1 MLQSRKVA
9 PFSIAFFLLCCASSL
24 WPLCERLQG
33 TLHWK
38 KIYWSF
44 FFACE
49 QRAVAYLGSFPD
61 KTASSS
67 CDNPGPV
74 QIQPLTKQSLSEGV
88 CVLSLRHSAI
98 QGVWWTPVSR
108 GEQQQREQA
117 GTSSPAKDKCLLVL
131 PPLLALGSV
140 LLSQQDCVHSTH
152 VNCSRTEILHILG
165 SWSIISWVST
175 HFFHAENGPVHFWS
189 ISKIRSWI
197 QHKSFLVY
205 LVRYTKYMC
214 VNIYIYIW
222 PIYFNM
228 SDILG
233 LPCSQFQQL
242 PRQTYIWDRILQCP
256 SLCPFLCLFSNT
268 LNQFFVVLI
277 STSGIL
283 FQLFKTTSPQNF
295 FPYLLAPQN
304 F

>member
-98 QGVWWTPVSR
+98 QGVSWTPVSR

-175 HFFHAENGPVHFWS
+175 HFFHAENGPVHFWN
-189 ISKIRSWI
+189 ISKIRSRI
-197 QHKSFLVY
+197 KHKSFLIC

-214 VNIYIYIW
+214 VNIYIYDLYILICQIYLAYLAASSSNYPGK
-222 PIYFNM
+222 PIFGTGFF
-228 SDILG
+228 SAPVCVLSCVFFLIHLTSF
-233 LPCSQFQQL
+233 LLC
-242 PRQTYIWDRILQCP
+242 W
-256 SLCPFLCLFSNT
+256 SLHQGFYSNFSKP
-268 LNQFFVVLI
+268 LRPKI
-277 STSGIL
+277 SSHI
-283 FQLFKTTSPQNF
+283 F
-295 FPYLLAPQN
+295 
-304 F
+304 